1 MSHWIGILDVDALC
15 ALRRI
20 SYLELLEH
28 IIKHQPSCGNTFF
41 CPVQGDVFFD
51 IVDRID
57 EHRAARTGIA
67 VPAALFAEAA
77 YGVILGRV
85 AALVHRA
92 YRLRIYAVC
101 RMIEILVEGVELSAL
116 CVLRIKEDAATAPC
130 ERGYAQNSV
139 IWLRIKEEAE
149 VIGAHSVLVISGRAY
164 ARELHSD
171 VLLKAL
177 G

>member
-57 EHRAARTGIA
+57 EHRAARAGIA
-67 VPAALFAEAA
+67 IPAALFAEAA

-116 CVLRIKEDAATAPC
+116 CVLRIKE
-130 ERGYAQNSV
+130 
-139 IWLRIKEEAE
+139 EAE
-149 VIGAHSVLVISGRAY
+149 VIGAHSVLVISGRTY